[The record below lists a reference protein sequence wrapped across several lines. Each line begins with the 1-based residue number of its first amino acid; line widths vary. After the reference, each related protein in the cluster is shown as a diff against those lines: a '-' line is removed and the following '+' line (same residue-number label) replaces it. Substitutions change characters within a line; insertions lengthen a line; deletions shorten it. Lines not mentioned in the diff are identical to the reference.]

1 MFVVTTA
8 EPYSNVFR
16 LDQVLRDP
24 VISSPEFCAGIVD
37 VSPKYRYRM
46 REIWSCPNA
55 QVYQDSVRC
64 QHFFPQVDVDFCG
77 TILFRVADTC
87 GSREGLEA

>member
-24 VISSPEFCAGIVD
+24 VVSCQEFFAGIVD
-37 VSPKYRYRM
+37 VPHKY
-46 REIWSCPNA
+46 
-55 QVYQDSVRC
+55 
-64 QHFFPQVDVDFCG
+64 
-77 TILFRVADTC
+77 
-87 GSREGLEA
+87 